1 MGTRRK
7 AKSDLKVEQ
16 GKRRHAYFAQLRR
29 VAQPKVSSTP
39 SAEAAKPAPASTE
52 A

>member
-16 GKRRHAYFAQLRR
+16 GKRRDAYFAQLRR
-29 VAQPKVSSTP
+29 DAQPKASPKGEKTP
-39 SAEAAKPAPASTE
+39 EPTGA
-52 A
+52 

>member
-16 GKRRHAYFAQLRR
+16 GKRRDAYFALLRR
-29 VAQPKVSSTP
+29 DAPPKASPKGEKTP
-39 SAEAAKPAPASTE
+39 EPTGA
-52 A
+52 

>member
-7 AKSDLKVEQ
+7 AKSDLKIEQ
-16 GKRRHAYFAQLRR
+16 GKRRDAYFAQIRR
-29 VAQPKVSSTP
+29 EGQPK
-39 SAEAAKPAPASTE
+39 AEASSPKSRPATAE

>member
-16 GKRRHAYFAQLRR
+16 GKRRDAYFAQLRR
-29 VAQPKVSSTP
+29 AAQPKSGAS
-39 SAEAAKPAPASTE
+39 AAKTPEPASR

>member
-16 GKRRHAYFAQLRR
+16 GKRRDAYFAHLRR
-29 VAQPKVSSTP
+29 VAQPKSSSTP
-39 SAEAAKPAPASTE
+39 SAEAPKAAPANSE
-52 A
+52 S

>member
-16 GKRRHAYFAQLRR
+16 GKRRDAYFERLRR
-29 VAQPKVSSTP
+29 ESQPRKRAGATP
-39 SAEAAKPAPASTE
+39 PSERPIPAD
-52 A
+52 